1 MKNEK
6 LKARLPLILAVIIF
20 LSAAIGAISDGSYWF
35 AVFNLLAA
43 IGNIFALKYAGKNQE
58 FVNVFTAIINAFLA
72 YITAYIYLAAGK
84 QYIQYAWFLVGS
96 VYLFTSF
103 LFLKKLQ
110 KKYSK

>member
-1 MKNEK
+1 MKKREFK
-6 LKARLPLILAVIIF
+6 TKLPLIFAVIIF
-20 LSAAIGAISDGSYWF
+20 TTTAVGAFSDGSYWF

-58 FVNVFTAIINAFLA
+58 FVNIFTAIINAFLA
-72 YITAYIYLAAGK
+72 YITAYIYLADGK

-110 KKYSK
+110 KKYS